1 MPQAILSLVF
11 SLPSH
16 FHPSSSLTWLHVI
29 PCTCKTHTQIFTTQK
44 HTNNQYRTQKHTK
57 IQYQIQ
63 KNANNQCQTGKH
75 TNNQYQD
82 RKSLIFSLASILLS
96 GCKWS
101 GCPTMQKRKE
111 ETNKQSINNV
121 NNQYRARP
129 SSVARLVSIL
139 LFGRV
144 QRIWITKDAPRG
156 TKEMGQTNKQ
166 SISNKKK
173 Q

>member
-1 MPQAILSLVF
+1 MVANDKGKYIQTIDIE
-11 SLPSH
+11 H
-16 FHPSSSLTWLHVI
+16 KNI
-29 PCTCKTHTQIFTTQK
+29 QK
-44 HTNNQYRTQKHTK
+44 SISNT
-57 IQYQIQ
+57 

-121 NNQYRARP
+121 NNQHRARP
-129 SSVARLVSIL
+129 SSVACLVSIL

-144 QRIWITKDAPRG
+144 QRIWITMEPR
-156 TKEMGQTNKQ
+156 KWDKQTNSQYQTKTDKHKEAIN
-166 SISNKKK
+166 SMTGLDYILKIELSAFIEYRVTIE
-173 Q
+173 